1 MADLTIYG
9 TKVNILSDDV
19 TLKPFFRW
27 VPKLARLCLT
37 TREKFSL
44 LRSVKSCD
52 VIQSCQKACLPNEK
66 FQKSTLGTTLHVS
79 PSAII
84 DGARSNLKWRFLR

>member
-1 MADLTIYG
+1 MANLTIYS

-19 TLKPFFRW
+19 TLKPFFKW
-27 VPKLARLCLT
+27 VPKLARLCLI

-52 VIQSCQKACLPNEK
+52 IIQSCQKACLPNEK
-66 FQKSTLGTTLHVS
+66 FQKSTLDPILHVS

-84 DGARSNLKWRFLR
+84 DGATSNLKWRFLR